1 MSRPSVVILA
11 TVLGTLAVAV
21 TPPAGDS
28 ASRPPWLDRAIAQTL
43 AHDFPGIKP
52 TRIDTIAYPRKVAV
66 ILSFARP
73 VANASISPPSYEFP
87 APRFRVWCT
96 GLNRPGHYS
105 SSSAWHPCKTR
116 RACTGS
122 RNRSP
127 LQAAQL
133 ALGAL
138 VGPWRTRSV

>member
-11 TVLGTLAVAV
+11 TLLGTVAVAV
-21 TPPAGDS
+21 APPDGHS
-28 ASRPPWLDRAIAQTL
+28 ANRTPWLDRAIAQTL

-73 VANASISPPSYEFP
+73 VANASISPPSDEFP
-87 APRFRVWCT
+87 APRFRVWRT
-96 GLNRPGHYS
+96 GLNRPGYYS

-116 RACTGS
+116 RVCLY
-122 RNRSP
+122 R
-127 LQAAQL
+127 
-133 ALGAL
+133 
-138 VGPWRTRSV
+138 